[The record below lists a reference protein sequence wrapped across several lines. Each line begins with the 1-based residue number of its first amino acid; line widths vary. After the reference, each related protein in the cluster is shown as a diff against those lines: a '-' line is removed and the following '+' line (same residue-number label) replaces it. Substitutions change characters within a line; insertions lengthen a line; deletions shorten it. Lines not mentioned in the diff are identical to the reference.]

1 MANVTEYIAQGR
13 SFLDDV
19 VNEVKKVHWPTR
31 QETFAFTGVVIIVV
45 AFVAIYLG
53 LVDYLLSILLGVV
66 FRAS

>member
-31 QETFAFTGVVIIVV
+31 QETFAFTAVVLIVV
-45 AFVAIYLG
+45 AFVAVYLG
-53 LVDYLLSILLGVV
+53 LVDYILSILLGVV

>member
-45 AFVAIYLG
+45 TFVAIYLG

>member
-45 AFVAIYLG
+45 AFVAVYLG